1 MENTKLILGFDGIK
15 EKTKLSRWTVRRMLK
30 RGLFPTPIRVSERL
44 LAWDESVIN
53 AWIANGGVQQ

>member
-30 RGLFPTPIRVSERL
+30 RGLFPKPIKISERL

-53 AWIANGGVQQ
+53 AWITNGGVQQ

>member
-30 RGLFPTPIRVSERL
+30 RGLFPKPIKISERL
-44 LAWDESVIN
+44 LAWDNSVID
-53 AWIANGGVQQ
+53 AWIANGGVEQ